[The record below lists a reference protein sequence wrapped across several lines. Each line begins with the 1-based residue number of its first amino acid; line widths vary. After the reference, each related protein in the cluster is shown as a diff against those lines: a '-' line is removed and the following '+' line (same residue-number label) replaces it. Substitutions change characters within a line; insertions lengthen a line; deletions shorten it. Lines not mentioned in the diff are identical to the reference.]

1 MYEVVKMLLT
11 RQYSVVSAYIKDYT
25 DFNHGDPGEGE
36 DPYFSVGHGDFSEEH
51 GYMPAFVVW
60 AIINGR
66 LQVSEVTD
74 PEEDESGGGTHGS
87 LWGHDVTDRNYKGRY
102 EPQTGRL
109 TIVKPERLRF
119 RDVPDVIMRQLESE
133 FKNITEIRMF

>member
-1 MYEVVKMLLT
+1 MLLT
-11 RQYSVVSAYIKDYT
+11 IQYSIVSTPIKDYT
-25 DFNHGDPGEGE
+25 DLNWDEMGDQE

-51 GYMPAFVVW
+51 GYIPAFVAW
-60 AIINGR
+60 IIINGR

-74 PEEDESGGGTHGS
+74 NEEGIGGGETHGM
-87 LWGHDVTDRNYKGRY
+87 LWGHNVADKNYKGRY

-109 TIVKPERLRF
+109 TIVKPERLQY
-119 RDVPDVIMRQLESE
+119 RDIPDIIMNQLESK